1 MSTYSAPH
9 SGTQETRSHPVII
22 ALCMVITVIEGYN
35 LIVFGSVVP
44 LLLKDDSLGV
54 TDQQIG
60 GIGGLVYIGAVLGAI
75 LAPLVAER
83 FGRKNVLVAA
93 IAIFSLGAILTG
105 AAASG
110 QMLGIARFVAG
121 LGVGGALTTAMT
133 VARNNA
139 ASSRASLVVT
149 ITMAG
154 IPMGGVIAALLAI
167 PVLPAFGW
175 RAMFFIGAALAAAI
189 VVAVMLTQFPTA
201 TPQEVA
207 GRNWSGRDKL
217 RSVFQGRGALVAVL
231 IAACAIANMVAW
243 QGLNVWAVESM
254 VQLGFAL
261 KVALLF
267 TFCLTGAAVIGSFA
281 TAWAADKWGSAP
293 TSVVTGACTL
303 TGLVGILLL
312 PVSVATAIPCIAL
325 MGIGGHSTMNLV
337 HTTTSNIYPMPARA
351 AAMGWSNSTSFIGA
365 FLGPALGGLSIAANG
380 PQGIFTTF
388 AIAAAV
394 CLASLVGLFLVNRL
408 STHESFRRP
417 APDYEED
424 LLLHTPAV

>member
-1 MSTYSAPH
+1 MLTHSAPH
-9 SGTQETRSHPVII
+9 TGAPETRSHPVII

-44 LLLKDDSLGV
+44 LLLKDPGLGV
-54 TDQQIG
+54 TAPQMG
-60 GIGGLVYIGAVLGAI
+60 GIGGLVYIGAVVGAI
-75 LAPLVAER
+75 LAPLAAER
-83 FGRKNVLVAA
+83 FGRKHVLVAA
-93 IAIFSLGAILTG
+93 ITVFALGAVLTG
-105 AAASG
+105 AAVSG
-110 QMLGIARFVAG
+110 QMLGLARFVAG

-139 ASSRASLVVT
+139 ASRRASLVVT

-175 RAMFFIGAALAAAI
+175 RAMFFIGGALAGAI
-189 VVAVMLTQFPTA
+189 VVAVILTTFPTA

-207 GRNWSGRDKL
+207 GRGWSGRDKL
-217 RSVFQGRGALVAVL
+217 RSVFHGRGALVAVL

-261 KVALLF
+261 KIALLF
-267 TFCLTGAAVIGSFA
+267 TFCLTGAAVLGSFA
-281 TAWAADKWGSAP
+281 TAWAADRWGSAL
-293 TSVVTGACTL
+293 TSVITGACTL
-303 TGLVGILLL
+303 AGLVGILSF
-312 PVSVATAIPCIAL
+312 PVSVTTAIPCIAL

-337 HTTTSNIYPMPARA
+337 HTTTSDIYPMPARA
-351 AAMGWSNSTSFIGA
+351 AALGWSNSTSFIGA

-380 PQGIFTTF
+380 PHGIFTTF
-388 AIAAAV
+388 AVAAGV
-394 CLASLVGLFLVNRL
+394 CLASLVGLYLVNRF
-408 STHESFRRP
+408 STHESFRSP
-417 APDYEED
+417 AADYDED
-424 LLLHTPAV
+424 LLLHAPAV

>member
-1 MSTYSAPH
+1 MFTQTAPS
-9 SGTQETRSHPVII
+9 SGTHETRSHPVII

-54 TDQQIG
+54 TAQQMG
-60 GIGGLVYIGAVLGAI
+60 GIGGLVYIGAILGAVV
-75 LAPLVAER
+75 APLAAER
-83 FGRKNVLVAA
+83 FGRKSVLIAA
-93 IAIFSLGAILTG
+93 NLIFALGAVLTG
-105 AAASG
+105 AAMNG
-110 QMLGIARFVAG
+110 QALGLARFLTG

-133 VARNNA
+133 LARNNA
-139 ASSRASLVVT
+139 ASHRASLVVT

-154 IPMGGVIAALLAI
+154 VPMGGVIAALVAI

-175 RAMFFIGAALAAAI
+175 RVMFFIGAALAGVI
-189 VVAVMLTQFPTA
+189 VLAVIRTEFPTG
-201 TPQEVA
+201 TPQDVA
-207 GRNWSGRDKL
+207 SRGWSGGDKL
-217 RSVFQGRGALVAVL
+217 RSVFHGRGALVAVL

-293 TSVVTGACTL
+293 TAVVTGACTL
-303 TGLVGILLL
+303 IGLIGILLL
-312 PVSVATAIPCIAL
+312 PVSVATAVPCVAL

-365 FLGPALGGLSIAANG
+365 FLGPTLGGLSIAANG
-380 PQGIFTTF
+380 PSGIFTTF
-388 AIAAAV
+388 AIAATV
-394 CLASLVGLFLVNRL
+394 CLASLVGLYLVNRF
-408 STHESFRRP
+408 STHESFRSP
-417 APDYEED
+417 APDYAED
-424 LLLHTPAV
+424 LLVHTPAV